1 MLALTYQMD
10 PDFVGVPPWQSG
22 HFLVLVALG
31 QPEHL
36 LPAEAEQVGA
46 QVVPVKDVHHAVTG
60 HHREADP
67 EMREIS
73 SQSEPCHYHLP
84 QKLVSYDFFTM
95 FVAKVHMTNH
105 QHPENDN
112 HKWDASEE
120 KMPGDSDKQITVTC

>member
-46 QVVPVKDVHHAVTG
+46 QVVPVKDVHHAVRC
-60 HHREADP
+60 HQEEANP
-67 EMREIS
+67 EGTIVTIRSM
-73 SQSEPCHYHLP
+73 SQSLT
-84 QKLVSYDFFTM
+84 S
-95 FVAKVHMTNH
+95 KV
-105 QHPENDN
+105 
-112 HKWDASEE
+112 
-120 KMPGDSDKQITVTC
+120 GF